1 MQKKFSKILSAF
13 LAVLMILSIIPIQTF
28 AATVTNPWKNSTVNS
43 NVFLDAL
50 KYTGYD
56 VSQFTVN
63 GKSGAD
69 VTKRSKIGYNAGG
82 ATGLETSSG
91 KPNISAF
98 EKNGMCCASYASYV
112 YFNYLPNVYGLDT
125 SFLAKPSNPRSTSD
139 WHTACEKWVKS
150 GTATKT
156 VINESCSSASNLV
169 VLDKVPIG
177 SLLIFTDNSGN
188 YSHTGIYAGK
198 KNGNYYQTQVG
209 NSRGPEVQLINGF
222 YSGPSGYANLYAA
235 YTPDYYEPQ
244 YGAVG
249 VSKVDDAG
257 KAVSGAKI
265 GVYSDKNCTR
275 LLTML
280 TTNSSGNAVYG
291 ISNGEYTLDE
301 GNTYYFKETTAPTGY
316 DISTQVVSA
325 TVVADKTTY
334 ASTKIVDKR
343 QFGAVGV
350 IKVDDAGNRVKD
362 AKIGVYSDSACKNLV
377 ATLTTDANGRA
388 VYGISDG
395 KYQLRVGNRYYFK
408 EISAPTGYDLSTQVV
423 SAPVLKDRTTW
434 ASEDIVDKRQFGAI
448 AVIKED
454 DTGNGVPGKGARV
467 KGAVIGV
474 YSDRECKNLL
484 EEITTDANGY
494 AKYGI
499 DASGEYFL
507 RVGNVY
513 YFKEISAPEGY
524 DISTQ
529 VAMVKVV
536 KSKGISWAWD
546 IEDSDIPNNSD
557 RRNLIDNRQK
567 GSAQVIKTSEDG
579 IVEDLEF
586 RLYGTADIGTAVD
599 VTAVTDS
606 TGKVTFSN
614 VLIGTYTIE
623 EINAPDRY
631 VAQKSQTV
639 TIKNGQTATVTFNNI
654 LKRGNIELT
663 KVDAE
668 YPDNKLSGAEF
679 TVTITK
685 DGETTTQK
693 MTEVST
699 GVYRL
704 ENIAYGSECVIKET
718 VAPEGFVLSDE
729 TFTVNITEEKTYT
742 VASEG
747 FEAVINL
754 PIKGSLKIVKVD
766 SFNNTPLEGVGYRLF
781 NSDGEQISEGYTNEN
796 GELVFEGLR
805 YGDYSYQE
813 FKAPEGFVID
823 KTVYD
828 FSVTTDGQVITAQR
842 ENSAVEGSIRIHK
855 TDMNGNVLSDV
866 SFLLEY
872 SIDGGKTYS
881 PVFSRNVN
889 DTVSVGG
896 CTSAELQDGVLVTDE
911 NGEAYFTGL
920 RISTQTGNILY
931 RVTETKTQTGFQLL
945 SDYAFEGEL
954 KENGDIDI
962 EFTVVNAPIFVLP
975 ATGGTGFNS
984 ILIGAVLLFISSYFT
999 FKFIN
1004 KKHKKR
1010 GKKI

>member
-13 LAVLMILSIIPIQTF
+13 LAVIMMLSILPTQTF
-28 AATVTNPWKNSTVNS
+28 AATVKDPWQNGTVNS

-56 VSQFTVN
+56 ISQFTVN

-125 SFLAKPSNPRSTSD
+125 SFLTRPSNPRSTDS
-139 WHTACEKWVKS
+139 WYTACEKWVQS
-150 GTATKT
+150 GVAKKT
-156 VINESCSSASNLV
+156 VINKSCSSASNLV
-169 VLDKVPIG
+169 ALDKVPIG

-198 KNGNYYQTQVG
+198 KNGSYYQTQVG

-235 YTPDYYEPQ
+235 YRPIPPEAT
-244 YGAVG
+244 GRVG
-249 VSKVDDAG
+249 VQKVDDAG

-265 GVYSDKNCTR
+265 GVYSDSGCTK
-275 LLTML
+275 LLTTL
-280 TTNSSGNAVYG
+280 TTNSDGKAVYP
-291 ISNGEYTLDE
+291 EYLDE
-301 GNTYYFKETTAPTGY
+301 GTTIYFKETSAPTGY

-334 ASTKIVDKR
+334 ASTKIVDNRK
-343 QFGAVGV
+343 GKITVT
-350 IKVDDAGNRVKD
+350 KYDDAGTKLGAGYEFVIYLDK
-362 AKIGVYSDSACKNLV
+362 SCKLPIATMTTGTNSV
-377 ATLTTDANGRA
+377 ATSGWLTARTYYVKEKSLPSSDKTHNLNRMVYTVNVTKGGTTAVNNGRF
-388 VYGISDG
+388 VNHR
-395 KYQLRVGNRYYFK
+395 K
-408 EISAPTGYDLSTQVV
+408 
-423 SAPVLKDRTTW
+423 
-434 ASEDIVDKRQFGAI
+434 
-448 AVIKED
+448 
-454 DTGNGVPGKGARV
+454 
-467 KGAVIGV
+467 
-474 YSDRECKNLL
+474 
-484 EEITTDANGY
+484 
-494 AKYGI
+494 
-499 DASGEYFL
+499 
-507 RVGNVY
+507 
-513 YFKEISAPEGY
+513 
-524 DISTQ
+524 
-529 VAMVKVV
+529 
-536 KSKGISWAWD
+536 
-546 IEDSDIPNNSD
+546 
-557 RRNLIDNRQK
+557 K
-567 GSAQVIKTSEDG
+567 GSADVIKTSEDG
-579 IVEDLEF
+579 IIEGLEF
-586 RLYGTADIGTAVD
+586 RLHGTADIGTAID
-599 VTAVTDS
+599 MTAKTDS
-606 TGKVTFSN
+606 TGKASFKN

-623 EINAPDRY
+623 EINVPDRY
-631 VAQKSQTV
+631 VTPKSQTV
-639 TIKNGQTATVTFNNI
+639 TVKNGQTASVTFNNT

-685 DGETTTQK
+685 DGETITQK

-718 VAPEGFVLSDE
+718 KAPTGFVLSDE
-729 TFTVNITEEKTYT
+729 TFTVKIEDAKTYT
-742 VASEG
+742 VSSEG
-747 FEAVINL
+747 FDAVINQ

-805 YGDYSYQE
+805 YGEYKYQE

-823 KTVYD
+823 ETVYD

-855 TDMNGNVLSDV
+855 TDMNGNALSDV

-872 SIDGGKTYS
+872 STDGGKTYS
-881 PVFSRNVN
+881 PIFSRNVN

-931 RVTETKTQTGFQLL
+931 RVTETKTQIGYQLL

-954 KENGDIDI
+954 KENGDIDV

-975 ATGGTGFNS
+975 ATGGTGFAVYTVVGITAAIVA
-984 ILIGAVLLFISSYFT
+984 ILCVFNAKKTKKS
-999 FKFIN
+999 KN
-1004 KKHKKR
+1004 KRRK
-1010 GKKI
+1010 

>member
-1 MQKKFSKILSAF
+1 MNKIKKVLSLS
-13 LAVLMILSIIPIQTF
+13 LALLMIISIIPIQTF
-28 AATVTNPWKNSTVNS
+28 AATVKDPWTNGTVNS

-50 KYTGYD
+50 KYTGYNTA
-56 VSQFTVN
+56 QFTSN
-63 GKSGAD
+63 GKYGSSVPVAD
-69 VTKRSKIGYNAGG
+69 RSKIGYNSGG
-82 ATGLETSSG
+82 ATGLETSGG

-125 SFLAKPSNPRSTSD
+125 SFLARPSNPRSTSD
-139 WHTACEKWVKS
+139 WYTACEKWVKN
-150 GTATKT
+150 GVAKKT
-156 VINESCSSASNLV
+156 TINKFCSSASNLTA
-169 VLDKVPIG
+169 LDNVAIG
-177 SLLIFTDNSGN
+177 SVLIFTDSNGN
-188 YSHTGIYAGK
+188 YSHTGLYAGK
-198 KNGNYYQTQVG
+198 KGSNYFQTNVG
-209 NSRGPEVQLINGF
+209 NSRGPEVQLVNGF
-222 YSGPSGYANLYAA
+222 SSGPSSYANLLAA
-235 YTPDYYEPQ
+235 YTPEAPEAK
-244 YGAVG
+244 GKVG
-249 VSKVDDAG
+249 VSKVDDTG

-265 GVYSDKNCTR
+265 GMYRDSACTN
-275 LLTML
+275 LIATL
-280 TTNSSGNAVYG
+280 TTGSDGKA
-291 ISNGEYTLDE
+291 ISPESFDAGT
-301 GNTYYFKETTAPTGY
+301 TIYFKETTAPTGY

-334 ASTKIVDKR
+334 ASTKIVDNRK
-343 QFGAVGV
+343 GKITVT
-350 IKVDDAGNRVKD
+350 KYDDAGTKLGAGYEFVIYLDK
-362 AKIGVYSDSACKNLV
+362 SCKLPIATMTTGTNSV
-377 ATLTTDANGRA
+377 ATSGWLTARTYYVKEKSLPSSDKTHNLNRMVYTVNVTKGGTTAVNNGRF
-388 VYGISDG
+388 VNHR
-395 KYQLRVGNRYYFK
+395 K
-408 EISAPTGYDLSTQVV
+408 
-423 SAPVLKDRTTW
+423 
-434 ASEDIVDKRQFGAI
+434 
-448 AVIKED
+448 
-454 DTGNGVPGKGARV
+454 
-467 KGAVIGV
+467 
-474 YSDRECKNLL
+474 
-484 EEITTDANGY
+484 
-494 AKYGI
+494 
-499 DASGEYFL
+499 
-507 RVGNVY
+507 
-513 YFKEISAPEGY
+513 
-524 DISTQ
+524 
-529 VAMVKVV
+529 
-536 KSKGISWAWD
+536 
-546 IEDSDIPNNSD
+546 
-557 RRNLIDNRQK
+557 K
-567 GSAQVIKTSEDG
+567 GSADVIKTSEDG
-579 IVEDLEF
+579 IIEGLEF
-586 RLYGTADIGTAVD
+586 RLHGTADIGTAID
-599 VTAVTDS
+599 MTAKTDS
-606 TGKVTFSN
+606 TGKASFKN

-623 EINAPDRY
+623 EINVPDRY

-639 TIKNGQTATVTFNNI
+639 TVKNGQTASVTFNNT

-663 KVDAE
+663 KVDEE

-679 TVTITK
+679 TVEITK

-693 MTEVST
+693 MTEVSK

-747 FEAVINL
+747 FEAVINR

-805 YGDYSYQE
+805 YGEYSYQE
-813 FKAPEGFVID
+813 FKAPEGFVLD
-823 KTVYD
+823 ETVYD
-828 FSVTTDGQVITAQR
+828 FSVTTDGQIITAQR

-855 TDMNGNVLSDV
+855 TDMNGNALSDV

-872 SIDGGKTYS
+872 STDGGVTYQ
-881 PVFSRNVN
+881 PVFSRNTN

-984 ILIGAVLLFISSYFT
+984 ILLGAVLLFISSYFT

>member
-1 MQKKFSKILSAF
+1 M
-13 LAVLMILSIIPIQTF
+13 MLSILPTQTF
-28 AATVTNPWKNSTVNS
+28 AASVENPWKTATVN
-43 NVFLDAL
+43 NNAFLDAL
-50 KYTGYD
+50 KYLGYNT
-56 VSQFTVN
+56 SQFTVN
-63 GKSGAD
+63 GKYGSNVASSDRTG
-69 VTKRSKIGYNAGG
+69 IGYNSGG
-82 ATGLETSSG
+82 ATGYETSSG
-91 KPNISAF
+91 KPNIATFKS
-98 EKNGMCCASYASYV
+98 KGMCCASYATYV

-125 SFLAKPSNPRSTSD
+125 SFLTKPSNGRSTSD
-139 WHTACEKWVKS
+139 WYKACEQWVKN
-150 GTATKT
+150 GDAKKT
-156 VINESCSSASNLV
+156 TINKSCSSANNLKA
-169 VLDKVPIG
+169 LDSVAIG
-177 SLLIFTDNSGN
+177 SILIFTDNNGN
-188 YSHTGIYAGK
+188 YSHTGLYAGK
-198 KNGNYYQTQVG
+198 KGSNYFQTNVG
-209 NSRGPEVQLINGF
+209 NSRGPEVQLVNGF
-222 YSGPSGYANLYAA
+222 SSGPSSYANLLAA
-235 YTPDYYEPQ
+235 YTPEPPKEVEKG
-244 YGAVG
+244 YVG
-249 VSKVDDAG
+249 VRKVDDIG
-257 KAVSGAKI
+257 NAVSGAKI
-265 GVYSDKNCTR
+265 GVYSDKNCTN
-275 LLTML
+275 LLTTL
-280 TTNSSGNAVYG
+280 TTDSSGNAKYDK
-291 ISNGEYTLDE
+291 LFDE
-301 GNTYYFKETTAPTGY
+301 GTTIYFKEIFAPTGY

-362 AKIGVYSDSACKNLV
+362 AKIGVYSDNACKNLV
-377 ATLTTDANGRA
+377 TTVTTDANGKA

-395 KYQLRVGNRYYFK
+395 EYQLRVGDRYYFK

-484 EEITTDANGY
+484 EEITTDANGT

-567 GSAQVIKTSEDG
+567 GFAEVIKTSEDG
-579 IVEDLEF
+579 IVEGVEF
-586 RLYGTADIGTAVD
+586 RLNGTADIGTAVD
-599 VTAVTDS
+599 VTAKTDS
-606 TGKVTFSN
+606 TGKATFSN

-623 EINAPDRY
+623 EINVPDRY

-639 TIKNGQTATVTFNNI
+639 TIKNGQTASVTFNNT

-663 KVDAE
+663 KVDEE

-693 MTEVST
+693 MTEVSK

-747 FEAVINL
+747 FEAVINR

-781 NSDGEQISEGYTNEN
+781 NSDGEQVEEGYTNEN

-813 FKAPEGFVID
+813 FKAPEGFVLD
-823 KTVYD
+823 DTVYD

-842 ENSAVEGSIRIHK
+842 ENSAVEGSILIHK

-872 SIDGGKTYS
+872 STDGGKTYS

-896 CTSAELQDGVLVTDE
+896 CTSAELQHGVLVTDE

-931 RVTETKTQTGFQLL
+931 RVTETKTQIGYQLL

-954 KENGDIDI
+954 TENGDIDI
-962 EFTVVNAPIFVLP
+962 EFTVVNSPIFVLP
-975 ATGGTGFNS
+975 ATGGTGFAVYT
-984 ILIGAVLLFISSYFT
+984 IIGITAALVAVLCIYDALKKKK
-999 FKFIN
+999 FKRN
-1004 KKHKKR
+1004 RRK
-1010 GKKI
+1010 

>member
-156 VINESCSSASNLV
+156 VINKSCSSASNLV

-177 SLLIFTDNSGN
+177 SLLIFTDNSGK

-275 LLTML
+275 LLTTL

-334 ASTKIVDKR
+334 ASTKIVDNRK
-343 QFGAVGV
+343 GKITVT
-350 IKVDDAGNRVKD
+350 KYDDAGTKLGAGYEFVIYLDK
-362 AKIGVYSDSACKNLV
+362 SCKLPIATMTTGTNSV
-377 ATLTTDANGRA
+377 ATSDWLTARTYYVKEKSLPSSDKTHNLNPIVYTVDVTKGGTTAVNNGR
-388 VYGISDG
+388 IINHR
-395 KYQLRVGNRYYFK
+395 K
-408 EISAPTGYDLSTQVV
+408 
-423 SAPVLKDRTTW
+423 
-434 ASEDIVDKRQFGAI
+434 
-448 AVIKED
+448 
-454 DTGNGVPGKGARV
+454 
-467 KGAVIGV
+467 
-474 YSDRECKNLL
+474 
-484 EEITTDANGY
+484 
-494 AKYGI
+494 
-499 DASGEYFL
+499 
-507 RVGNVY
+507 
-513 YFKEISAPEGY
+513 
-524 DISTQ
+524 
-529 VAMVKVV
+529 
-536 KSKGISWAWD
+536 
-546 IEDSDIPNNSD
+546 
-557 RRNLIDNRQK
+557 K
-567 GSAQVIKTSEDG
+567 GSAEVIKTSEDG
-579 IVEDLEF
+579 IVEGVSF
-586 RLYGTADIGTAVD
+586 RLFGTSASGSAVD
-599 VTAVTDS
+599 MTAKTDS
-606 TGKVTFSN
+606 TGKASFKN

-639 TIKNGQTATVTFNNI
+639 TVKNGQTASVTFNNT

-693 MTEVST
+693 MTEVSK

-718 VAPEGFVLSDE
+718 KAPIGFVISDE
-729 TFTVNITEEKTYT
+729 TFTVKIEDAKTYT
-742 VASEG
+742 VSSEG
-747 FEAVINL
+747 FDAIINQ

-805 YGDYSYQE
+805 YGEYKYQE

-823 KTVYD
+823 ETVYD

-855 TDMNGNVLSDV
+855 TDMNGNALSDV

-872 SIDGGKTYS
+872 STDGGVTYQ
-881 PVFSRNVN
+881 PVFSRNAN

-896 CTSAELQDGVLVTDE
+896 CTSAELQDGVLITDE

-962 EFTVVNAPIFVLP
+962 EFTVVNEPIFVLP

>member
-13 LAVLMILSIIPIQTF
+13 LAVIMMLSILPAQTF
-28 AATVTNPWKNSTVNS
+28 AATVKDPWQNGTVNS

-98 EKNGMCCASYASYV
+98 EKSGMCCASYASYV

-139 WHTACEKWVKS
+139 WYTACEKWVK
-150 GTATKT
+150 GGVAKKT
-156 VINESCSSASNLV
+156 VINKSCSSANNLTA
-169 VLDKVPIG
+169 LNNIAIG

-235 YTPDYYEPQ
+235 YTPDYDIPQ

-265 GVYSDKNCTR
+265 GVYSDKNCTK
-275 LLTML
+275 LLTTL
-280 TTNSSGNAVYG
+280 TTNSNGKAVYG
-291 ISNGEYTLDE
+291 ISNGEYTREE
-301 GNTYYFKETTAPTGY
+301 GTTYYFKEISAPTGY

-334 ASTKIVDKR
+334 ASTKIVDNRKGWIR
-343 QFGAVGV
+343 IQKCDDSGAVLG
-350 IKVDDAGNRVKD
+350 AGYEFS
-362 AKIGVYSDSACKNLV
+362 VYSDKACTK
-377 ATLTTDANGRA
+377 
-388 VYGISDG
+388 
-395 KYQLRVGNRYYFK
+395 K
-408 EISAPTGYDLSTQVV
+408 
-423 SAPVLKDRTTW
+423 
-434 ASEDIVDKRQFGAI
+434 VD
-448 AVIKED
+448 
-454 DTGNGVPGKGARV
+454 T
-467 KGAVIGV
+467 
-474 YSDRECKNLL
+474 
-484 EEITTDANGY
+484 ITTDAKGY
-494 AKYGI
+494 C
-499 DASGEYFL
+499 ASDYLTAGTYYVKETKLPSTDKIHKLNTTVYTVNVPKGTYVYVTHGQWNNWFSNDL
-507 RVGNVY
+507 MRGN
-513 YFKEISAPEGY
+513 A
-524 DISTQ
+524 T
-529 VAMVKVV
+529 
-536 KSKGISWAWD
+536 
-546 IEDSDIPNNSD
+546 
-557 RRNLIDNRQK
+557 
-567 GSAQVIKTSEDG
+567 VIKTSEDG
-579 IVEDLEF
+579 VVEGVSF
-586 RLYGTADIGTAVD
+586 RLFGTSASGSAVD
-599 VTAVTDS
+599 MTAKTDS
-606 TGKVTFSN
+606 TGKASFKN

-623 EINAPDRY
+623 EINVPDRY
-631 VAQKSQTV
+631 VTPKSQTV
-639 TIKNGQTATVTFNNI
+639 TVKNGQTASVTFNNT

-679 TVTITK
+679 TVEITK

-693 MTEVST
+693 MTEVSK

-718 VAPEGFVLSDE
+718 KAPTGFVLSDE
-729 TFTVNITEEKTYT
+729 TFTVKIEDAKTYT
-742 VASEG
+742 VSSEG
-747 FEAVINL
+747 FDAVINQ

-805 YGDYSYQE
+805 YGEYKYQE

-823 KTVYD
+823 ETVYD
-828 FSVTTDGQVITAQR
+828 FSVTTDGQIITAQR

-855 TDMNGNVLSDV
+855 TDMNGNALSDV

-872 SIDGGKTYS
+872 STDGGKTYS

-931 RVTETKTQTGFQLL
+931 RVTETKTQIGYQLL

-984 ILIGAVLLFISSYFT
+984 ILLGAVLLFISSYFT

>member
-13 LAVLMILSIIPIQTF
+13 LAVIMMLSILPTQTF
-28 AATVTNPWKNSTVNS
+28 AATVKDPWQNGTVNN

-82 ATGLETSSG
+82 ATGLETSGG

-98 EKNGMCCASYASYV
+98 EKNGLCCASYASYV
-112 YFNYLPNVYGLDT
+112 YFNYLPNVYGLDMST
-125 SFLAKPSNPRSTSD
+125 FAKPSNPRSTDS
-139 WHTACEKWVKS
+139 WYTACEKWVQNGVSK
-150 GTATKT
+150 KT
-156 VINESCSSASNLV
+156 VINKSCSSASNLV
-169 VLDKVPIG
+169 ALDKVPIG
-177 SLLIFTDNSGN
+177 SLLIFTDNSGK

-198 KNGNYYQTQVG
+198 KNGSYYQTQVG

-235 YTPDYYEPQ
+235 YTPEPPEEPDPL
-244 YGAVG
+244 GAVG
-249 VSKVDDAG
+249 VYKVNDVG
-257 KAVSGAKI
+257 NAVSGAKI
-265 GVYSDKNCTR
+265 GVYSDKNCTN
-275 LLTML
+275 LKTTL
-280 TTNSSGNAVYG
+280 TTDSNGKAVYG
-291 ISNGEYTLDE
+291 ISNGEYTLKTGD
-301 GNTYYFKETTAPTGY
+301 TYYFKEISAPTGY
-316 DISTQVVSA
+316 DKSNQVVSA

-334 ASTKIVDKR
+334 ASTKIVDNRKGWIR
-343 QFGAVGV
+343 IQKCDDSGAVLG
-350 IKVDDAGNRVKD
+350 AGYEFS
-362 AKIGVYSDSACKNLV
+362 VYSDKACTK
-377 ATLTTDANGRA
+377 
-388 VYGISDG
+388 
-395 KYQLRVGNRYYFK
+395 K
-408 EISAPTGYDLSTQVV
+408 
-423 SAPVLKDRTTW
+423 
-434 ASEDIVDKRQFGAI
+434 VD
-448 AVIKED
+448 
-454 DTGNGVPGKGARV
+454 T
-467 KGAVIGV
+467 
-474 YSDRECKNLL
+474 
-484 EEITTDANGY
+484 ITTDAKGY
-494 AKYGI
+494 C
-499 DASGEYFL
+499 ASDYLTAGTYYVKETKLPSTDKIHKLNTTVYTVNVPKGTYVYVTHGQWNNWFSNDL
-507 RVGNVY
+507 MRGN
-513 YFKEISAPEGY
+513 A
-524 DISTQ
+524 T
-529 VAMVKVV
+529 
-536 KSKGISWAWD
+536 
-546 IEDSDIPNNSD
+546 
-557 RRNLIDNRQK
+557 
-567 GSAQVIKTSEDG
+567 VIKTSEDG
-579 IVEDLEF
+579 VVEGVSF
-586 RLYGTADIGTAVD
+586 RLFGTSASGSAVD
-599 VTAVTDS
+599 MTAKTDS
-606 TGKVTFSN
+606 TGKASFKN

-623 EINAPDRY
+623 EINVPDRY
-631 VAQKSQTV
+631 VTPKSQTV
-639 TIKNGQTATVTFNNI
+639 TVKNGQTASVTFNNT

-685 DGETTTQK
+685 DGETITQK

-718 VAPEGFVLSDE
+718 KAPTGFVLSDE
-729 TFTVNITEEKTYT
+729 TFTVKIEDAKTYN
-742 VASEG
+742 VSSEG
-747 FEAVINL
+747 FDAVINQ

-805 YGDYSYQE
+805 YGEYKYQE

-823 KTVYD
+823 ETVYD

-842 ENSAVEGSIRIHK
+842 ENKAVEGSIRIHK
-855 TDMNGNVLSDV
+855 TDMNGNALSDV

-954 KENGDIDI
+954 KENGDIDV

-975 ATGGTGFNS
+975 ATGGTGFAVYTVVGITAAIVA
-984 ILIGAVLLFISSYFT
+984 ILCVFNAKKTKKS
-999 FKFIN
+999 KN
-1004 KKHKKR
+1004 KRRK
-1010 GKKI
+1010 

>member
-1 MQKKFSKILSAF
+1 MNTLKKVLSLS
-13 LAVLMILSIIPIQTF
+13 LALLMIISIIPIQTF
-28 AATVTNPWKNSTVNS
+28 AAVKDPWQNGTVNS

-125 SFLAKPSNPRSTSD
+125 SFLTRPSNPRSTDS
-139 WHTACEKWVKS
+139 WYTACEKWVQS
-150 GTATKT
+150 GVAKKT
-156 VINESCSSASNLV
+156 VINKSCSSASNLV
-169 VLDKVPIG
+169 ALDKVPIG

-198 KNGNYYQTQVG
+198 KNGSYYQTQVG

-235 YTPDYYEPQ
+235 YRPIPPEAT
-244 YGAVG
+244 GRVG
-249 VSKVDDAG
+249 VQKVDDAG

-265 GVYSDKNCTR
+265 GVYSDSGCTK
-275 LLTML
+275 LLTTL
-280 TTNSSGNAVYG
+280 TTNSDGKAVYP
-291 ISNGEYTLDE
+291 EYLDE
-301 GNTYYFKETTAPTGY
+301 GTTIYFKETSAPTGY

-334 ASTKIVDKR
+334 ATTKIVDNRKGWIR
-343 QFGAVGV
+343 IQKCDDSGAVLG
-350 IKVDDAGNRVKD
+350 AGYEFS
-362 AKIGVYSDSACKNLV
+362 VYSDKACTK
-377 ATLTTDANGRA
+377 
-388 VYGISDG
+388 
-395 KYQLRVGNRYYFK
+395 K
-408 EISAPTGYDLSTQVV
+408 
-423 SAPVLKDRTTW
+423 
-434 ASEDIVDKRQFGAI
+434 VD
-448 AVIKED
+448 
-454 DTGNGVPGKGARV
+454 T
-467 KGAVIGV
+467 
-474 YSDRECKNLL
+474 
-484 EEITTDANGY
+484 ITTDAKGY
-494 AKYGI
+494 C
-499 DASGEYFL
+499 ASDYLTAGTYYVKETKLPSTDKIHKLNTTVYTVNVPKGTYVYVTHGQWNNWFSNDL
-507 RVGNVY
+507 MRGN
-513 YFKEISAPEGY
+513 A
-524 DISTQ
+524 T
-529 VAMVKVV
+529 
-536 KSKGISWAWD
+536 
-546 IEDSDIPNNSD
+546 
-557 RRNLIDNRQK
+557 
-567 GSAQVIKTSEDG
+567 VIKTSEDG
-579 IVEDLEF
+579 VVEGVSF
-586 RLYGTADIGTAVD
+586 RLFGTSASGTVID
-599 VTAVTDS
+599 MTAKTDS
-606 TGKVTFSN
+606 TGKASFKN

-639 TIKNGQTATVTFNNI
+639 TVKNGQTASVTFNNI

-663 KVDAE
+663 KVDEE

-718 VAPEGFVLSDE
+718 KAPTGFVLSDE

-742 VASEG
+742 VSSEG
-747 FEAVINL
+747 FDAVINR

-781 NSDGEQISEGYTNEN
+781 NSDGEPIEEGYTNEN
-796 GELVFEGLR
+796 GELVFEDLR

-823 KTVYD
+823 ETVYD

-855 TDMNGNVLSDV
+855 TDMNGNALSDV

-872 SIDGGKTYS
+872 STDGGKTYS
-881 PVFSRNVN
+881 PIFSRNVN

-975 ATGGTGFNS
+975 ATGGTGFAVYTV
-984 ILIGAVLLFISSYFT
+984 IGVTAAIVALLYGYSV
-999 FKFIN
+999 FKTR
-1004 KKHKKR
+1004 KKKTKNER
-1010 GKKI
+1010 K

>member
-235 YTPDYYEPQ
+235 YTPDYDIPQ

-265 GVYSDKNCTR
+265 GVYSDKNCTK
-275 LLTML
+275 LLTTL

-291 ISNGEYTLDE
+291 ISNGEYTREE
-301 GNTYYFKETTAPTGY
+301 GTTYYFKEISAPTGY

-388 VYGISDG
+388 VYGISGG
-395 KYQLRVGNRYYFK
+395 KYQLGVGNRFYFK
-408 EISAPTGYDLSTQVV
+408 EISAPTGYDISTQVV

-434 ASEDIVDKRQFGAI
+434 ASEDIVDNRKGKITVTKYDDADTKLGAGYVFGI
-448 AVIKED
+448 
-454 DTGNGVPGKGARV
+454 
-467 KGAVIGV
+467 
-474 YSDRECKNLL
+474 YSDKACTKQVTTMTTGANSVATSGWLSAKTYYVKEKSLPSSDKLHNLNKTVYTVNVTKGG
-484 EEITTDANGY
+484 TTAVN
-494 AKYGI
+494 
-499 DASGEYFL
+499 SGRFVNE
-507 RVGNVY
+507 R
-513 YFKEISAPEGY
+513 K
-524 DISTQ
+524 
-529 VAMVKVV
+529 
-536 KSKGISWAWD
+536 
-546 IEDSDIPNNSD
+546 
-557 RRNLIDNRQK
+557 K
-567 GSAQVIKTSEDG
+567 GSTDVIKTSEDG
-579 IVEDLEF
+579 IVEGLEF
-586 RLYGTADIGTAVD
+586 RLHGTADIGTAVD
-599 VTAVTDS
+599 VTAKTDS
-606 TGKVTFSN
+606 TGKATFSN
-614 VLIGTYTIE
+614 VLIGTYTVE
-623 EINAPDRY
+623 EINVPDRY

-639 TIKNGQTATVTFNNI
+639 TVRNGQTASVTFNNT

-685 DGETTTQK
+685 DGETITQK

-718 VAPEGFVLSDE
+718 KAPTGFVLSDE
-729 TFTVNITEEKTYT
+729 TFTVKIEDAKTYT
-742 VASEG
+742 VSSEG
-747 FEAVINL
+747 FDAVINR
-754 PIKGSLKIVKVD
+754 PIKGSLKIIKVD

-813 FKAPEGFVID
+813 FKAPEGFVLD
-823 KTVYD
+823 ETVYD

-842 ENSAVEGSIRIHK
+842 ENSAVEGSILIHK
-855 TDMNGNVLSDV
+855 TDMNGNALSDV

-872 SIDGGKTYS
+872 STDGGKTYS

-954 KENGDIDI
+954 TENGDIDI

-984 ILIGAVLLFISSYFT
+984 ILLGAVLLFISSYFT

>member
-1 MQKKFSKILSAF
+1 MNTLKKVLSLS
-13 LAVLMILSIIPIQTF
+13 LALLMIISIIPIQTF
-28 AATVTNPWKNSTVNS
+28 AAVKDPWKNNTVNS

-56 VSQFTVN
+56 VSQFTVS

-82 ATGLETSSG
+82 ATGLEMSGG

-98 EKNGMCCASYASYV
+98 EKSGLCCASYASYV

-125 SFLAKPSNPRSTSD
+125 SFLARPSNPRSTDS
-139 WHTACEKWVKS
+139 WYAACEKWVQN
-150 GTATKT
+150 GVATKT
-156 VINESCSSASNLV
+156 VINKSCSSASNLTALNSV
-169 VLDKVPIG
+169 AIG
-177 SLLIFTDNSGN
+177 SLLIFTDNSGK
-188 YSHTGIYAGK
+188 YSHTGIYAGT
-198 KNGNYYQTQVG
+198 KNGSYYQTQVG

-222 YSGPSGYANLYAA
+222 YSGPSGYANLNAA
-235 YTPDYYEPQ
+235 YTPEPPEVKEQ
-244 YGAVG
+244 GYVG
-249 VSKVDDAG
+249 VKKVDDAG
-257 KAVSGAKI
+257 NSVSGAKI
-265 GVYSDKNCTR
+265 GVYSDKNCTK
-275 LLTML
+275 LLTTL
-280 TTNSSGNAVYG
+280 TSDSSGSAKYNIA
-291 ISNGEYTLDE
+291 LDE
-301 GNTYYFKETTAPTGY
+301 GTTVYFKETSAPTGY
-316 DISTQVVSA
+316 NVSTQVVSA
-325 TVVADKTTY
+325 TVVAGKTTY
-334 ASTKIVDKR
+334 ASTKIVDNRKGWIR
-343 QFGAVGV
+343 IQKCDDSGAVLG
-350 IKVDDAGNRVKD
+350 AGYEFS
-362 AKIGVYSDSACKNLV
+362 VYSDKACTK
-377 ATLTTDANGRA
+377 
-388 VYGISDG
+388 
-395 KYQLRVGNRYYFK
+395 K
-408 EISAPTGYDLSTQVV
+408 
-423 SAPVLKDRTTW
+423 
-434 ASEDIVDKRQFGAI
+434 VD
-448 AVIKED
+448 
-454 DTGNGVPGKGARV
+454 T
-467 KGAVIGV
+467 
-474 YSDRECKNLL
+474 
-484 EEITTDANGY
+484 ITTDAKGY
-494 AKYGI
+494 C
-499 DASGEYFL
+499 ASDYLTAGTYYVKETKLPSTDKIHKLNTTVYTVNVPKGTYVYVTHGQWNNWFSNDL
-507 RVGNVY
+507 MRGN
-513 YFKEISAPEGY
+513 A
-524 DISTQ
+524 T
-529 VAMVKVV
+529 
-536 KSKGISWAWD
+536 
-546 IEDSDIPNNSD
+546 
-557 RRNLIDNRQK
+557 
-567 GSAQVIKTSEDG
+567 VIKTSEDG
-579 IVEDLEF
+579 VVEGVSF
-586 RLYGTADIGTAVD
+586 RLFGTSASGSAIDMTAK
-599 VTAVTDS
+599 TDS
-606 TGKVTFSN
+606 TGKASFKN

-623 EINAPDRY
+623 EINVPDRY
-631 VAQKSQTV
+631 AAQKSQTV
-639 TIKNGQTATVTFNNI
+639 TVKNGQTASVTFNNT

-663 KVDAE
+663 KVDEE

-693 MTEVST
+693 MTEVSK

-718 VAPEGFVLSDE
+718 KAPTGFVLSDE

-742 VASEG
+742 VSSEG
-747 FEAVINL
+747 FDAVINQ

-796 GELVFEGLR
+796 GELVFEDLR

-823 KTVYD
+823 ETVYD

-872 SIDGGKTYS
+872 SIDGGVTYQ
-881 PVFSRNVN
+881 PVFSRNAN

-931 RVTETKTQTGFQLL
+931 RVTETKTQIGYQLL

-954 KENGDIDI
+954 TENGDIDV
-962 EFTVVNAPIFVLP
+962 EFTVVNTPIFVLP

>member
-13 LAVLMILSIIPIQTF
+13 LAVIMMLSILPTQTF
-28 AATVTNPWKNSTVNS
+28 AATVKDPWQNGTVNS

-56 VSQFTVN
+56 ISQFTVN

-139 WHTACEKWVKS
+139 WHTACEKWVQS
-150 GTATKT
+150 GAATKT
-156 VINESCSSASNLV
+156 VINKSCSSASNLV

-235 YTPDYYEPQ
+235 YTPDYDIPQ

-265 GVYSDKNCTR
+265 GVYSDKNCTK
-275 LLTML
+275 LLTTL

-291 ISNGEYTLDE
+291 ISNGEYTREE
-301 GNTYYFKETTAPTGY
+301 GTTYYFKEISAPTGY

-334 ASTKIVDKR
+334 ASTKIVDNRKGWIR
-343 QFGAVGV
+343 IQKCDDSGAVLG
-350 IKVDDAGNRVKD
+350 AGYEFS
-362 AKIGVYSDSACKNLV
+362 VYSDKACTK
-377 ATLTTDANGRA
+377 
-388 VYGISDG
+388 
-395 KYQLRVGNRYYFK
+395 K
-408 EISAPTGYDLSTQVV
+408 
-423 SAPVLKDRTTW
+423 
-434 ASEDIVDKRQFGAI
+434 VD
-448 AVIKED
+448 
-454 DTGNGVPGKGARV
+454 T
-467 KGAVIGV
+467 
-474 YSDRECKNLL
+474 
-484 EEITTDANGY
+484 ITTDAKGY
-494 AKYGI
+494 C
-499 DASGEYFL
+499 ASDYLTAGTYYVKETKLPSTDKIHKLNSTVYTVNVPKGTYVYVTHGQWNNWFSNDL
-507 RVGNVY
+507 MRGN
-513 YFKEISAPEGY
+513 A
-524 DISTQ
+524 T
-529 VAMVKVV
+529 
-536 KSKGISWAWD
+536 
-546 IEDSDIPNNSD
+546 
-557 RRNLIDNRQK
+557 
-567 GSAQVIKTSEDG
+567 VIKTSEDG
-579 IVEDLEF
+579 VVEGVSF
-586 RLYGTADIGTAVD
+586 RLFGTSASGTAIDMTAK
-599 VTAVTDS
+599 TDS
-606 TGKVTFSN
+606 TGKASFKN
-614 VLIGTYTIE
+614 VLIGTYTVE

-639 TIKNGQTATVTFNNI
+639 TVKNGQTASVTFNNT

-663 KVDAE
+663 KVDEE

-718 VAPEGFVLSDE
+718 KAPTGFVLSDE

-747 FEAVINL
+747 FEAVINR

-805 YGDYSYQE
+805 YGEYKYQE

-823 KTVYD
+823 ETVYD

-842 ENSAVEGSIRIHK
+842 ENKAVEGSIRIHK
-855 TDMNGNVLSDV
+855 TDMNGNALSDV

-872 SIDGGKTYS
+872 STDGGVTYQ
-881 PVFSRNVN
+881 PVFSRNAN
-889 DTVSVGG
+889 GTVSVGG

-962 EFTVVNAPIFVLP
+962 EFTVVNEPIFVLP

>member
-13 LAVLMILSIIPIQTF
+13 LAVIMMLSILPAQTF
-28 AATVTNPWKNSTVNS
+28 AATVKDPWQNGTVNS

-98 EKNGMCCASYASYV
+98 EKSGMCCASYASYV

-139 WHTACEKWVKS
+139 WYTACEKWVK
-150 GTATKT
+150 GGVAKKT
-156 VINESCSSASNLV
+156 VINKSCSSANNLTA
-169 VLDKVPIG
+169 LNNIAIG

-235 YTPDYYEPQ
+235 YTPDYDIPQ

-265 GVYSDKNCTR
+265 GVYSDKNCTK
-275 LLTML
+275 LLTTL
-280 TTNSSGNAVYG
+280 TTNSNGKAVYG
-291 ISNGEYTLDE
+291 ISNGEYTREE
-301 GNTYYFKETTAPTGY
+301 GTTYYFKEISAPTGY

-334 ASTKIVDKR
+334 ASTKIVDNRKGWIR
-343 QFGAVGV
+343 IQKCDDSGAVLG
-350 IKVDDAGNRVKD
+350 AGYEFS
-362 AKIGVYSDSACKNLV
+362 VYSDKACTK
-377 ATLTTDANGRA
+377 
-388 VYGISDG
+388 
-395 KYQLRVGNRYYFK
+395 K
-408 EISAPTGYDLSTQVV
+408 
-423 SAPVLKDRTTW
+423 
-434 ASEDIVDKRQFGAI
+434 VD
-448 AVIKED
+448 
-454 DTGNGVPGKGARV
+454 T
-467 KGAVIGV
+467 
-474 YSDRECKNLL
+474 
-484 EEITTDANGY
+484 ITTDAKGY
-494 AKYGI
+494 C
-499 DASGEYFL
+499 ASDYLTAGTYYVKETKLPSTDKIHNLNSTVYTVNVPKGTYVYVTHGQWNNWFSNDL
-507 RVGNVY
+507 MRGN
-513 YFKEISAPEGY
+513 A
-524 DISTQ
+524 T
-529 VAMVKVV
+529 
-536 KSKGISWAWD
+536 
-546 IEDSDIPNNSD
+546 
-557 RRNLIDNRQK
+557 
-567 GSAQVIKTSEDG
+567 VIKTSEDG
-579 IVEDLEF
+579 VVEGVSF
-586 RLYGTADIGTAVD
+586 RLFGTSASGSAVD
-599 VTAVTDS
+599 MTAKTDS
-606 TGKVTFSN
+606 TGKASFKN

-623 EINAPDRY
+623 EINVPDRY
-631 VAQKSQTV
+631 VTPKSQTV
-639 TIKNGQTATVTFNNI
+639 TVKNGQTASVTFNNT

-685 DGETTTQK
+685 DGETITQK

-718 VAPEGFVLSDE
+718 KAPTGFVLSDE
-729 TFTVNITEEKTYT
+729 TFTVKIEDAKTYT
-742 VASEG
+742 VSSEG
-747 FEAVINL
+747 FDAVINQ

-805 YGDYSYQE
+805 YGEYKYQE

-823 KTVYD
+823 ETVYD

-855 TDMNGNVLSDV
+855 TDMNGNALSDV

-931 RVTETKTQTGFQLL
+931 RVTETKTQIGYQLL

-984 ILIGAVLLFISSYFT
+984 ILLGAVLLFISSYFT